1 MHPPECRLGR
11 LGEGEAFQVN
21 WLSIFHAGC
30 CGTFRWTSYQAGGA
44 MTRGAEVTVHI
55 QIRMPIRSQWP
66 FLIEGFAANPR
77 FIGAI
82 ASRCFVMFEVWVWI

>member
-1 MHPPECRLGR
+1 
-11 LGEGEAFQVN
+11 
-21 WLSIFHAGC
+21 
-30 CGTFRWTSYQAGGA
+30 